1 MMAAADETALDAA
14 EKALAHGEITNVLSL
29 YYQALDVGDLDTLE
43 REVMAED
50 ATWELIQLCG
60 QERIVD
66 KTSGRGRVLDWFRT
80 MLGGD
85 VTMSEGSVR
94 HSLSTHVIRVDGQ
107 TAHST
112 SHLQAIETAGMT
124 IVASGFVEA
133 DHVKTSEGWRIRHYK
148 VEETITAADMK
159 ALKKAFDHENS

>member
-1 MMAAADETALDAA
+1 MDAA
-14 EKALAHGEITNVLSL
+14 EEALAHCEIKNVLSL
-29 YYQALDVGDLDTLE
+29 YYQALDVGDLETLE

-60 QERIVD
+60 DERIVD
-66 KTSGRGRVLDWFRT
+66 ETSGRDRVLDWFRT

-85 VTMSEGSVR
+85 VSMSEGSVR
-94 HSLSTHVIRVDGQ
+94 HSLDTHVIRIDRE
-107 TAHST
+107 TARST

-133 DHVKTSEGWRIRHYK
+133 EHVRTPDGWRIRHYR

-159 ALKKAFDHENS
+159 ALKKAFGHRDA

>member
-1 MMAAADETALDAA
+1 MDAA
-14 EKALAHGEITNVLSL
+14 EIALAHSEITNVLSL
-29 YYQALDVGDLDTLE
+29 YYQRLDVGDLDALE
-43 REVMAED
+43 REVMSED

-60 QERIVD
+60 DERIVD
-66 KTSGRGRVLDWFRT
+66 KESGRDRVLAWFRR
-80 MLGGD
+80 MLGGG

-94 HSLSTHVIRVDGQ
+94 HSIGTHVIRVTGE

-133 DHVKTSEGWRIRHYK
+133 DHVRTAKGWRIRSYR
-148 VEETITAADMK
+148 VEETITASDMK
-159 ALKKAFDHENS
+159 ALKATFGHRDS